1 MLEAG
6 LDARLSAF
14 ADAFS
19 EVLPTQAAGKPAGLG
34 PSTASTG
41 SAAYVES
48 AARLARSEDALRLV
62 GEHARRRDR
71 DGEIR
76 AALAAV
82 RVARWLATPDEP
94 TATLDEAAT
103 SMLRSWA
110 WADRALTVVS
120 RADTGRVPALA
131 QVYANLWNQARARRA
146 RLDESFARKLAT
158 WAEGSSTTDGLLLVE
173 NLLDRLA
180 RPLAQQRPPVVIVLD
195 GMTAAIG
202 CELAEELT
210 GRGGWLEAGRRPDG
224 REPALA
230 TVPSVTSISR
240 TSLLTGLLRAGGQTE
255 ERAGFAAFWSRRKSR
270 LFHKAD
276 LAPEPGQA
284 LAAGVR
290 GAIAGP
296 DTVVGVVL
304 NTIDDALDK
313 DRSGG
318 ARHWTIGDVTYLR
331 PVLDEARRSGRP
343 VILTADHGHVLEWVH
358 GLDRPHGLAGG
369 QPGTAA
375 ESAGIRPD
383 SARYRTGTPRPGEIA
398 IRGPRV
404 LTAGGQAGGEVVA
417 AVDETIHYTPRKAG
431 YHGGASPA
439 EVVIPAITLL
449 PSASLLPAG
458 WYAYDAVGHAPSW
471 WDAPASTAQTATDQA
486 ADGSSAGGTQQV
498 SPPSRRKRQAPVPDE
513 ADALFDVG
521 DVSAAPGTSSAPGVL
536 SAASPSLGRRVVE
549 SARMAGQR
557 QFVRRAPDD
566 ASVAALIDG
575 LAQAG
580 GRLTIAEA
588 ASAAGE
594 SPVRM
599 SGYLAHV
606 TRLLNVDGYR
616 VLGTT
621 DEGRTVEL
629 NMQLLRQ
636 QFPGG

>member
-1 MLEAG
+1 M
-6 LDARLSAF
+6 
-14 ADAFS
+14 
-19 EVLPTQAAGKPAGLG
+19 
-34 PSTASTG
+34 
-41 SAAYVES
+41 
-48 AARLARSEDALRLV
+48 
-62 GEHARRRDR
+62 
-71 DGEIR
+71 
-76 AALAAV
+76 
-82 RVARWLATPDEP
+82 
-94 TATLDEAAT
+94 
-103 SMLRSWA
+103 
-110 WADRALTVVS
+110 
-120 RADTGRVPALA
+120 
-131 QVYANLWNQARARRA
+131 
-146 RLDESFARKLAT
+146 
-158 WAEGSSTTDGLLLVE
+158 
-173 NLLDRLA
+173 
-180 RPLAQQRPPVVIVLD
+180 
-195 GMTAAIG
+195 
-202 CELAEELT
+202 AEELT
-210 GRGGWLEAGRRPDG
+210 GRGWLEVGRRPDG

-240 TSLLTGLLRAGGQTE
+240 TSLLTGALRSGGQAE

-284 LAAGVR
+284 LAARVR
-290 GAIAGP
+290 DAIADP
-296 DTVVGVVL
+296 DMVVGVVL
-304 NTIDDALDK
+304 NTIDDTLDK

-358 GLDRPHGLAGG
+358 GLDRPHGPAGG

-375 ESAGIRPD
+375 ESAGTRPD
-383 SARYRTGTPRPGEIA
+383 AARYRTGTPRPGEIA

-404 LTAGGQAGGEVVA
+404 PTAGGQAGGEVVA
-417 AVDETIHYTPRKAG
+417 AVDETIRYTPRKAG

-439 EVVIPAITLL
+439 EVVIPVITLL

-471 WDAPASTAQTATDQA
+471 WDAPVSTAQTATAEA

-498 SPPSRRKRQAPVPDE
+498 SPTSRRKRQAPVPDD
-513 ADALFDVG
+513 ANALFDVG
-521 DVSAAPGTSSAPGVL
+521 EVSAAPSTSPAPAFL
-536 SAASPSLGRRVVE
+536 SAASASLGRRIAE

-636 QFPGG
+636 QFLGG